1 MCVCVSEA
9 LSANTRLNVSE
20 RRIDCWRAVSV
31 DVIQPAGAAERETM
45 KEGFLA
51 APQHSQVIL
60 KERRCRGGGAGS
72 SLIEFNNVSSTP
84 CRWCFMKLFIHV
96 ENRCIFRYLHR

>member
-1 MCVCVSEA
+1 MIVGV
-9 LSANTRLNVSE
+9 
-20 RRIDCWRAVSV
+20 RAVSV

-60 KERRCRGGGAGS
+60 KKRRCRG
-72 SLIEFNNVSSTP
+72 EEEEEEEQEV
-84 CRWCFMKLFIHV
+84 V
-96 ENRCIFRYLHR
+96 